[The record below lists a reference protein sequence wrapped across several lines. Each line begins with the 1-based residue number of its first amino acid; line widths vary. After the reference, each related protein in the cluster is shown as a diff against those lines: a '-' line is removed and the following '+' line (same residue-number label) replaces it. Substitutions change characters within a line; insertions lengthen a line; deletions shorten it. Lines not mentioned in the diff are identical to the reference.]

1 MKGMKKKIADSPV
14 IAEELDN
21 IPIVLGSLV
30 DAIGLIRSQAIPR
43 GATKKKY
50 WNNWLVVVVFLILEE
65 NGNHSGYLDGR
76 GSIFTRKMGYE
87 RL

>member
-50 WNNWLVVVVFLILEE
+50 
-65 NGNHSGYLDGR
+65 
-76 GSIFTRKMGYE
+76 
-87 RL
+87 